1 MLRLGIVLLGVVLA
15 CCGLMGQE
23 VGKGF
28 DFDRYLLSLY
38 NRSRVKHLIVREV
51 PLTYLEESR
60 SKIYVN
66 RANRI
71 ADAISAIEDSIVAGR
86 YEGAL
91 VIIGRVRRLI
101 EQDTTLLKYMFNYAP
116 VNFYYV
122 YAFEAFL
129 DALRRLAGYD
139 LEKFYSR
146 VFELYQSHYMAHR
159 GFHDSLAAM
168 LPEEMGLVFYDPER
182 DILVIDTVK
191 NYQIDLFWT
200 IFTKWKT
207 EKEEKFRVALEEL
220 VAPIVR
226 NLNKYYYLY
235 DIPSHLRSREAFR
248 DVDDSVFKKVVAYV
262 KYMCE
267 PFIPENIH
275 QTLENF
281 DRLDAK
287 RKSFFLRLI
296 GFQTFSFRH
305 EALLLLRKKLKQGML
320 FVGEFHNHSGMYLY
334 QFAED
339 PEVRRLLLA
348 FESWLEK
355 EYIEENLT
363 RVSVQDLKMSL
374 AIPQFVFE
382 YLSPDEDPVC
392 QLILLHRGE
401 VVRIERVVD

>member
-1 MLRLGIVLLGVVLA
+1 MTGVLRFGAVLLGVVLGY
-15 CCGLMGQE
+15 CGLMGQAVE
-23 VGKGF
+23 KGF
-28 DFDRYLLSLY
+28 DFDQYLLSLY
-38 NRSRVKHLIVREV
+38 SRSRVKHLIIREV
-51 PLTYLEESR
+51 PLTYLEERR
-60 SKIYVN
+60 STIYVN

-71 ADAISAIEDSIVAGR
+71 ADAISAIEDSIVVGR

-91 VIIGRVRRLI
+91 AIIGRVRRLI
-101 EQDTTLLKYMFNYAP
+101 EQDTT
-116 VNFYYV
+116 YYV

-129 DALRRLAGYD
+129 EALRRLADYD

-146 VFELYQSHYMAHR
+146 FFELYQAHYLAHR

-168 LPEEMGLVFYDPER
+168 LPEELGLVFYDPER
-182 DILVIDTVK
+182 DILVIDTVR

-207 EKEEKFRVALEEL
+207 EKEEKFRVALEEF

-226 NLNKYYYLY
+226 NLNKYYYHY
-235 DIPSHLRSREAFR
+235 DIASHLRSREAFR
-248 DVDDSVFKKVVAYV
+248 DVDDSVLKKVVAYV

-267 PFIPENIH
+267 PFIPEHIH
-275 QTLENF
+275 QTLANF

-287 RKSFFLRLI
+287 RKSFFLKMI
-296 GFQTFSFRH
+296 GFQTFSFRQ
-305 EALLLLRKKLKQGML
+305 EALILLRKKLKQGML

-339 PEVRRLLLA
+339 PDVKRLLLA

-363 RVSVQDLKMSL
+363 RVSMQDLKMSL

-382 YLSPDEDPVC
+382 YLSPDKDPIR